1 MSVRFA
7 QEMLVAGGGIGGL
20 AAALACVRA
29 GWRARVFEG
38 AAAFAEI
45 GAGLQLGPNATRL
58 LQGWGLGAALDAVAA
73 FPDRLEIR
81 SAASGR
87 ILGRLALGEQARARY
102 GAPYATLHRADLH
115 ALLRAAVQSHGEA
128 VIHLGTRVTR
138 VEPQDDA
145 VGVAAETAAL
155 PGGAPGLVRIE
166 GDALVAADGLWS
178 QVRTAVVPGGAAPRV
193 TGHTAYRA
201 LLRQADLPADL
212 RSAQVTV
219 WLGAR
224 MHLVQYP
231 VRGGEWLNVVLL
243 VQSDAALPAG
253 ADPRDW
259 SQFAP
264 PGGAA
269 AALAGACA
277 PLRALH
283 EAVADWRLWML
294 CDRPPVAGPGELARG
309 RIALLGDAAHPMLP
323 YLAQGAGMAIEDAAV
338 LGNVLAMDAV
348 DVPLRLRSYAQRRWQ
363 RVARV
368 QAVARRNAAVFH
380 AGGPVRWGRDIAMA
394 VLGERLLDQPWLYG
408 AEV

>member
-1 MSVRFA
+1 MSVRFS
-7 QEMLVAGGGIGGL
+7 QEMLVVGGGIGGL
-20 AAALACVRA
+20 AAAVACVRA

-38 AAAFAEI
+38 ADAFAEI

-58 LQGWGLGAALDAVAA
+58 LQGWGLGGALDAVAA

-81 SAASGR
+81 SAASDR
-87 ILGRLALGEQARARY
+87 VLGRLALGETARARY

-115 ALLRAAVQSHGEA
+115 GLLLAEVRAHGEA
-128 VIHLGTRVTR
+128 VVHLGTRVAR
-138 VEPQDDA
+138 VELQADA
-145 VGVAAETAAL
+145 VCIATEPLATGDARPSATQV
-155 PGGAPGLVRIE
+155 G

-178 QVRTAVVPGGAAPRV
+178 QVRAAVVPHDAAPRV
-193 TGHTAYRA
+193 TGHCAYRA
-201 LLRQADLPADL
+201 LLRQADLPVAL
-212 RSAQVTV
+212 RSTQLTV
-219 WLGAR
+219 WLGPR
-224 MHLVQYP
+224 LHLVRYP
-231 VRGGEWLNVVLL
+231 VRGGEWLNLVLL
-243 VQSDAALPAG
+243 VQSDAAMPPA

-264 PGGAA
+264 AAGPA

-277 PLRALH
+277 PLRALQ

-294 CDRPPVAGPGELARG
+294 CDRPPVAGPSEMAQG
-309 RIALLGDAAHPMLP
+309 RVALLGDASHPMLP

-338 LGNVLAMDAV
+338 LGDALAMDAV

-368 QAVARRNAAVFH
+368 QAVARRNATVFH
-380 AGGPVRWGRDIAMA
+380 ASGPVGWGRDMAMA

>member
-1 MSVRFA
+1 MSVRFS

-38 AAAFAEI
+38 AEAFAEA

-58 LQGWGLGAALDAVAA
+58 LQAWGLGDALEAVSA

-87 ILGRLALGEQARARY
+87 VLGRLVLGAQARTRY

-115 ALLRAAVQSHGEA
+115 ALLLGAVRSQAEA

-138 VEPQDDA
+138 VAPQSDTVCIGTERTGPDGA
-145 VGVAAETAAL
+145 RAAS
-155 PGGAPGLVRIE
+155 VQVE

-178 QVRTAVVPGGAAPRV
+178 QVRSAVVPDDAAPRV

-201 LLRQADLPADL
+201 LLRQADLPANV
-212 RSAQVTV
+212 RSSQVTV
-219 WLGAR
+219 WLGPR

-243 VQSDAALPAG
+243 VQADTALPAV

-259 SQFAP
+259 SQHAP
-264 PGGAA
+264 PGGPA

-277 PLRALH
+277 PLRALQ

-294 CDRPPVAGPGELARG
+294 CDRPPVAGPSAMAQG
-309 RIALLGDAAHPMLP
+309 RVALLGDAAHPMLP

-338 LGNVLAMDAV
+338 LGDALAMDAV
-348 DVPLRLRSYAQRRWQ
+348 EVPLRLRSYAQRRWQ

-368 QAVARRNAAVFH
+368 QAVAQRNAGVFH
-380 AGGPVRWGRDIAMA
+380 ASGPVRWGRDMAMA

-408 AEV
+408 AKV